1 MFVAHLWKNVRL
13 VLVVTG
19 LSASVTSAFADAVV
33 VARGGTV
40 TTCYVGGTNYNVHT
54 FTASGT
60 FTVDVGGSVQYLV
73 VGGGGGGG
81 GGTGG
86 GGGAG
91 GYLAGTT
98 NVTSGNTY
106 TVTVGAGGAGGA
118 GYVWGTNGGNS
129 VFGSLLAG
137 GGGGGAPNVGPTGS
151 PSGNAGGSGG
161 GASWGNA
168 GGSGGANIAGQGNAG
183 GACLA
188 WGGPYAAGGGGGAG
202 AVGVDGNM
210 QATGAHGGAGQSNSI
225 TGSLKGYAAGGGG
238 GNFAGSSGGT
248 GGSGIG
254 GHGGQ
259 GSGGNSTGCTSG
271 LPNTGSGGGGQGGN
285 NLAAAGSGGAGVVIL
300 AYSTGTQGLAAVFS
314 ASATTGVAPLAVT
327 FSDSSTGFIT
337 NRVWDFGDGK
347 TSNTTET
354 TMLHTFSPG
363 TWPVKLI
370 VNGPEGSSTSAV
382 TTIACSKQ
390 ASPFYNAPTS
400 IGGVGWT
407 NTSHLWLPDDVTTIR
422 GAIVQC
428 RTWFEPS
435 WQALARA
442 HGFAFI
448 IIDNYYLDTIHS
460 TDGQNFLN
468 DLTWY
473 ATASGHSELA
483 NIPFIFSGWSAG
495 GQVAEAFNEW
505 IPGRT
510 IAFIANKGG
519 YYHCRPSYSHSAA
532 ALKTPAILMSG
543 QLDAGYRITAISSLF
558 ATNRPLG
565 ALWADA
571 FEENTGHAEGKV
583 YGVFFTFFDHAIR
596 ARYPAGVTPLSGQ
609 VTLRDLVETNGWLA
623 TEPTISSGLSG
634 KVYPYAD
641 YPGPAAKTNA
651 CWLMDADVANL
662 YRGFATY
669 APAVTVSNVAGPVY
683 SPDQTI
689 QFDVTVDTNALPGW
703 TTADVFDGAFKMGT
717 VTNGQSLSIYAKRP
731 WGGRGVT
738 AIAYNASTNSTSI
751 PKYFVVSNPVAMT
764 NQAATAVLLT
774 TATLNASFSPSWG
787 SYDVRACWGTVNGG
801 ANAAN
806 WANSVLV
813 GTCPADG
820 YSTNISYTAT
830 GLSSGTAYYFTF
842 FASNAVKQV
851 WAPSVLSFTTTAV
864 NDAPVAFAQSVTS
877 LLHRA
882 KSITLTGSDLD
893 NDPLTYVIVASPAHG
908 TLSGTPP
915 NVTYTPTGNAAGVD
929 AFTFKV
935 TDGTT
940 NSAPATVTITLS
952 ASVLAED
959 FEHEWA
965 DNALANTTNG
975 WHSGM
980 GDQSSITN
988 PAVGYGPLL
997 GGVLYPLAYNHS
1009 ALRRILKLNTGGDML
1024 VTPDTD
1030 AAFASAK
1037 VYVDMMV
1044 NFDVCESF
1052 PAALANDVNAKALV
1066 LLKSDGASTNLYV
1079 FHGQREAGA
1088 FQAPTFT
1095 AVITNS
1101 VEPGTWHRLT
1111 ITLDSTTNG
1120 TGAEAFRVRLD
1131 GKALV
1136 SAKAYSDG
1144 WKSRV
1149 FDTPC
1154 DPDGG
1159 TWFLSA
1165 ARRAGA
1171 VGTNVTSLA
1180 RMGFT
1185 GWGYID
1191 DLSVTYQQPIFSYGT
1206 ILMLR

>member
-1 MFVAHLWKNVRL
+1 MFVDHLRKNVRL
-13 VLVVTG
+13 ALVVTG

-40 TTCYVGGTNYNVHT
+40 TTSYVGGTNYNVHT

-161 GASWGNA
+161 GASWGDV
-168 GGSGGANIAGQGNAG
+168 GGSGGTNIAGQGNAG

-202 AVGVDGNM
+202 AVGVDGNK
-210 QATGAHGGAGQSNSI
+210 QAAGADGGAGQSNSI
-225 TGSLKGYAAGGGG
+225 TGSLKWYAAGGGG

-248 GGSGIG
+248 GGSSIG

-259 GSGGNSTGCTSG
+259 GSSGNSTGCTSG

-327 FSDSSTGFIT
+327 FSDISTGFVT

-363 TWPVKLI
+363 TWHVKLI
-370 VNGPEGSSTSAV
+370 VSGPEGSSTSAV

-390 ASPFYNAPTS
+390 SSPIYNAPTS
-400 IGGVGWT
+400 VDAVGWI
-407 NTSHLWLPDDVTTIR
+407 NTTSLWLPDDVDIIR
-422 GAIVQC
+422 GAIVQYSS
-428 RTWFEPS
+428 WLDPS

-442 HGFAFI
+442 HGFAYI
-448 IIDNYYLDTIHS
+448 IINNYYFLNIWQV
-460 TDGQNFLN
+460 DGQNFLK
-468 DLTWY
+468 DLDWY
-473 ATASGHSELA
+473 AIASGHAEIR
-483 NIPFIFSGWSAG
+483 NMPFVFTGWSKG
-495 GQVAEAFNEW
+495 GQVAYEFNAWMPE
-505 IPGRT
+505 RT
-510 IAFIANKGG
+510 IAFIANKGS
-519 YYHCRPSYSHSAA
+519 YYLVPSSTAA
-532 ALKTPAILMSG
+532 QKTPSILVAG
-543 QLDAGYRITAISSLF
+543 QLDGQGNLDGITGLFQPYR
-558 ATNRPLG
+558 PMG

-571 FEENTGHAEGKV
+571 FEWNTGHAEGNV
-583 YGVFFTFFDHAIR
+583 NGMWFTFFDHAIR

-623 TEPTISSGLSG
+623 TEPTVSSGLSG

-641 YPGPAAKTNA
+641 YPGPSAKTNA

-669 APAVTVSNVAGPVY
+669 SPAVTVSPVGGSWGVF

-689 QFDVTVDTNALPGW
+689 QFDITVDSSALPGW

-751 PKYFVVSNPVAMT
+751 PKYFVVRNSVTMT
-764 NQAATAVLLT
+764 NQVATLVLST
-774 TATLNASFSPSWG
+774 NATLNASFSPSWG
-787 SYDVRACWGTVNGG
+787 RYDVRVCWGTVNGG

-806 WANSVLV
+806 WANSALV

-820 YSTNISYTAT
+820 DSTNISYAAT
-830 GLSSGTAYYFTF
+830 GLSSATAYYFTF
-842 FASNAVKQV
+842 FASNSVKQV

-877 LLHRA
+877 LLLKA
-882 KSITLTGSDLD
+882 KSITLTGSDTD
-893 NDPLTYVIVASPAHG
+893 GDPLTYVLVTGPAHG
-908 TLSGTPP
+908 TLSGTAP
-915 NVTYTPTGNAAGVD
+915 NVTYTSTGNAAGVD

-935 TDGTT
+935 NDGTT

-952 ASVLAED
+952 ASALAED

-965 DNALANTTNG
+965 DNVLANTTNG
-975 WHSGM
+975 WHSGTS
-980 GDQSSITN
+980 DQSSIAN
-988 PAVGYGPLL
+988 PAVGYDPLPS
-997 GGVLYPLAYNHS
+997 GVIHPLVYDHS
-1009 ALRRILKLNTGGDML
+1009 AQRRILKLNTGNDTL

-1037 VYVDMMV
+1037 VYVDMLV
-1044 NFDVCESF
+1044 NLDVCLNV
-1052 PAALANDVNAKALV
+1052 PAALSNDVNAKTMV
-1066 LLKSDGASTNLYV
+1066 FLKSDGTSTNLHV

-1088 FQAPTFT
+1088 FKDPTFT

-1120 TGAEAFRVRLD
+1120 TGAEAFSVRLD

-1149 FDTPC
+1149 FADPC
-1154 DPDGG
+1154 GPDGG

-1171 VGTNVTSLA
+1171 EGTNVTSLA
-1180 RMGFT
+1180 RVGFD
-1185 GWGYID
+1185 GGGFID
-1191 DLSVTYQQPIFSYGT
+1191 DVAVTYQPPIFTYGT